1 MKRWNLNCAAVVLV
15 GLVGG
20 ILGGCSNDSDPTTPP
35 ADNSAASLGGD
46 LTVFNGTSQA
56 YGFPAA
62 NVADLDLHLQ
72 GDLIYETGRQSD
84 SGEHYGGLGPTYN
97 NFSCS
102 HCHMNNGRTEPTLW
116 THGGSG
122 PGYSVFLAE
131 ISAPGGGPV
140 PGYGGVIH
148 DQAIFGYEPEARV
161 HVDYTIE
168 THQFDDGETYEL
180 AVPQYTFQDWYTGS
194 EPDMLV
200 SVRIPLRHIGLGLM
214 MAVPEETILALELAQ
229 ENDPDISGRANYVL
243 NRDGERVVGRI
254 DHKAQSADLTVEVSW
269 QSDMGVTNEMFQ
281 EEPYGDQDP
290 EAPSEILVHGAE
302 ISNED
307 MNAVDYYLHTIGI
320 PARRDMDDSIV
331 QRGEE
336 LFLAAKCAVCHTQS
350 MRTTTDMVYT
360 IGGSEVPEV
369 VDQKIYPYTDFLL
382 HDMGPEL
389 ADGRPDA
396 EATGSEWRTA
406 PLWGVGLQGIVDG
419 HTYFMHDGRA
429 RSLMEAVM
437 WHFGEGEFSRSFV
450 SGLSSVDRQ
459 ALVRFLESL

>member
-1 MKRWNLNCAAVVLV
+1 MKRKDNWLVAIGCLSLVLV
-15 GLVGG
+15 MVS
-20 ILGGCSNDSDPTTPP
+20 GCSDDDPGAPP
-35 ADNSAASLGGD
+35 VGNMAARLGGD

-62 NVADLDLHLQ
+62 NVADLELHLR

-97 NFSCS
+97 NFSCE

-161 HVDYTIE
+161 HVEYNMEIHE
-168 THQFDDGETYEL
+168 FSDGLTYEL
-180 AVPQYTFQDWYTGS
+180 AVPSYCFTDWYSGS
-194 EPDMLV
+194 EPAMLF

-214 MAVPEETILALELAQ
+214 MAVEQETILALEAAQ
-229 ENDPDISGRANYVL
+229 VDDPDISGRANFVT
-243 NRDGERVVGRI
+243 NRHGERVVGRI

-269 QSDMGVTNEMFQ
+269 QSDMGVTNEMFPA
-281 EEPYGDQDP
+281 EPYEDQEPD
-290 EAPSEILVHGAE
+290 APGEILVHGAE

-307 MNAVDYYLHTIGI
+307 MDAVDYYLHTIGV
-320 PARRDMDDSIV
+320 PARRDMDDPVV

-336 LFLAAKCAVCHTQS
+336 LFQAAKCGVCHTPT
-350 MRTTTDMVYT
+350 MHTTGEMVYT

-369 VDQKIYPYTDFLL
+369 VDQEIHPYTDFLL

-396 EATGSEWRTA
+396 EAGPSEWRTA

-419 HTYFMHDGRA
+419 HTSFMHDGRA

-437 WHFGEGEFSRSFV
+437 WHFGEGEFSRDYV
-450 SGLSSVDRQ
+450 SNLSSSDRQ
-459 ALVRFLESL
+459 ALIRFLESL